1 METIKENVISTLK
14 VGLVYVPKDDTFLFQ
29 KINAE
34 IVTHSYFITAFKYLG
49 RSLECFAFISS
60 RDTLN
65 ALESLQKLSLKSE
78 YFIPMH
84 FVTLAALVILGK
96 EPQTVPGIPVLDTTQ
111 VIYNVPWLI
120 RSSSTG
126 RAVYLRSTCT
136 AKMQHSTH
144 R

>member
-1 METIKENVISTLK
+1 
-14 VGLVYVPKDDTFLFQ
+14 
-29 KINAE
+29 
-34 IVTHSYFITAFKYLG
+34 
-49 RSLECFAFISS
+49 
-60 RDTLN
+60 
-65 ALESLQKLSLKSE
+65 
-78 YFIPMH
+78 MH

-120 RSSSTG
+120 RSSSA
-126 RAVYLRSTCT
+126 RRDVCLKSTCT

>member
-1 METIKENVISTLK
+1 MLCFYFFTRYFECSKKPAETITEK
-14 VGLVYVPKDDTFLFQ
+14 
-29 KINAE
+29 
-34 IVTHSYFITAFKYLG
+34 
-49 RSLECFAFISS
+49 
-60 RDTLN
+60 
-65 ALESLQKLSLKSE
+65 

-96 EPQTVPGIPVLDTTQ
+96 EPQTVPGIPVLDMTQ

-126 RAVYLRSTCT
+126 RAVCLKSTCT